1 MMRRPNRFS
10 EISLAQP
17 EVMQANFAPPTPMQ
31 IETPPMQAPDTGGQ
45 IAGLGE
51 TLLLGLKK
59 RQGFQG
65 HQKDAIM
72 EALGKDGGGMG

>member
-17 EVMQANFAPPTPMQ
+17 ETLQANFAPPAPMQ
-31 IETPPMQAPDTGGQ
+31 IETPPMQMPDTSGQ

-51 TLLLGLKK
+51 SLMGIKK
-59 RQGFQG
+59 RQGMQN
-65 HQKDAIM
+65 HQKDAILS
-72 EALGKDGGGMG
+72 ALAEKGGPD